1 MKKPNINQIKNEITW
16 MLKYARRYWGAI
28 VLYCILGVIG
38 TLMGLAGSV
47 MSKYLIDTVTGYD
60 TKAIG
65 WVVALMLAM
74 GTGNIVFNAITS
86 RATVLVS
93 TKVYNEIQA
102 EIYDKIMEAD
112 WESLYQYRSGDLI
125 NRLTGD
131 VKAVSDSVIG
141 WLPNLITKG
150 VQFLGA
156 LVIILYYDPTMAV
169 IALLSAPVSVIMSK
183 FLLSKMRKYSL
194 ELRKVSGEVITYQED
209 SFQNIQ
215 TIKSF
220 GIVNFF
226 EEGMRK
232 VQNKY
237 KILTMDYNK
246 ISIAATGLL
255 SFTGM
260 IVSYACLGWGVY
272 RLWKGV
278 IIFGT
283 LTLFIQ
289 LSNSLSS
296 SFSALISLVPQAVSA
311 TTSAGRIMSVS
322 EIKPEPVIEAD
333 VAEKIAKNSKE
344 GLELKIENI
353 NFSYKQGSQVLSNI
367 NLCAKSGNIVAL
379 VGPSGEGK
387 TTIMRILLGLINAQK
402 GKATVKDM
410 YGNECPLSVATRNMF
425 SYVPQGNTIFADTI
439 AENMRMVKND
449 ATDGEIISALDTA
462 CAYEFVRDLPDGIN
476 TKIGENGQGLS
487 EGQAQRIS
495 IARAILRDAPIILL
509 DEATSALDVD
519 TEERVLKNIIKTDN
533 HKICIVT
540 THRASV
546 LGICQRVYKIEKTF
560 LEQIDSKSI
569 LAQKERN

>member
-1 MKKPNINQIKNEITW
+1 MKKHNINQIKKEIAW
-16 MLKYARRYWGAI
+16 MLKYAKRYWGAI

-47 MSKYLIDTVTGYD
+47 MSKYLIDIVTGYD

-74 GTGNIVFNAITS
+74 GTGSIVFNAITS
-86 RATVLVS
+86 RATVLIS

-125 NRLTGD
+125 NRLNGD

-141 WLPNLITKG
+141 WLPSLITKG

-156 LVIILYYDPTMAV
+156 LIIILYYDPTMAV

-183 FLLSKMRKYSL
+183 FVLSKMRKYSL
-194 ELRKVSGEVITYQED
+194 ELRKVSSEVITYQED

-220 GIVNFF
+220 GVVSFF
-226 EEGMRK
+226 EDGMRK
-232 VQNKY
+232 VQKKY
-237 KILTMDYNK
+237 KELTMDYNK
-246 ISIAATGLL
+246 ISITATGLL

-289 LSNSLSS
+289 LSSSLSS
-296 SFSALISLVPQAVSA
+296 SFSSLISLVPQAVSA

-322 EIKPEPVIEAD
+322 EIKPEPVID
-333 VAEKIAKNSKE
+333 PNMAEEIIKNSSE
-344 GLELKIENI
+344 GLELNLENI
-353 NFSYKQGSQVLSNI
+353 DFAYKEGSQVLSNV
-367 NLCAKSGNIVAL
+367 NLSAKSGNIVAL

-387 TTIMRILLGLINAQK
+387 TTIMRILLGLINAQN
-402 GKATVKDM
+402 GKAAVKDV
-410 YGNECPLSVATRNMF
+410 YGNECPLSAATRKLF
-425 SYVPQGNTIFADTI
+425 SYVPQGNTIFAETI
-439 AENMRMVKND
+439 AENMRVVKND
-449 ATDGEIISALDTA
+449 ATDEEIIIALETA
-462 CAYEFVRDLPDGIN
+462 CAYEFVKGLPDGIN

-495 IARAILRDAPIILL
+495 IARAVLRNAPIILL
-509 DEATSALDVD
+509 DEATSALDVE
-519 TEERVLKNIIKTDN
+519 TEERVLKNIIKKDSN
-533 HKICIVT
+533 KICIVT
-540 THRASV
+540 THRPSV
-546 LGICQRVYKIEKTF
+546 LGVCERVYRVNKTF
-560 LEQIDSKSI
+560 FEQIK
-569 LAQKERN
+569 K